1 MFGRLLLGDPGGDE
15 VLSNLEQVD
24 RTTLAQLDED
34 GDPFAQTLV
43 VHADRSRFHDTR
55 VEHENVFD
63 FFRGDVLAAPNDHV
77 FLAVGDRQV
86 SVGVEA
92 SDVPGTKPAARQE

>member
-24 RTTLAQLDED
+24 RVALAKLDEHGDLLAQTFVA
-34 GDPFAQTLV
+34 DPHCGCF
-43 VHADRSRFHDTR
+43 DDTR
-55 VEHENVFD
+55 VEHEDVFD

-92 SDVPGTKPAARQE
+92 SDVPGTKPAAG